1 MENERVLDEKYF
13 VGTRNSIANLG
24 KQVTKK
30 EHEFIYDMFDF
41 INDECENND
50 DMFFYDMMEFIR
62 IIREPGHIA
71 YTTPDRLISL
81 NTPGKPGMD
90 TGIWEFIFEHECL
103 HQLWDT
109 FGVEDEIKKAGL
121 EYDHT
126 LLNIASD
133 CVINDYLEHI
143 RKKKPFKDGIFPDV
157 IKKEYGVEYDR
168 KRDTQFSLYCKL
180 LKSPKKPQNPPQDP
194 MSQGNDDHQQSSNP
208 GNQGQGQQ
216 GQGQQGQG
224 QQGQGQQGQGQNGQG
239 QQGQGQQ
246 GQGQQGQGQNGQGQ
260 QGQSQNG
267 QGQQGQGQ
275 NGQGQQGQGQNGQG
289 QQGQGQQGQNGQGQN
304 GQGQQGQGQ
313 NGQGQ
318 QGQGQQGQGQQ
329 GQGQQGQGQ
338 QGQGQN
344 GQKGKPG
351 NSGGSAPDL
360 NDELSASEVKKAA
373 DAIIKKYRDKL
384 SGALGDFISKCKSS
398 QKMEK
403 SDYGAKTNSRGV
415 SGMKE
420 LDHVINARVKKKIFN
435 AKRQYKSTFSRL
447 KRGFVAKEGEMLQQG
462 RIPKENTLNI
472 CISFYVDVSGSM
484 SDCIDSVQTALN
496 TISDDVIKKYKKD
509 SAVSS
514 IGVKF
519 FAFNERIYEINRKTR
534 LCASGGTCSLD
545 NLFDHIETNC
555 NNCLVNIILTDGS
568 MNVNKSELNSSLKNI
583 DGCVIFITNEPN
595 NEVKQYAK
603 TTNAQVTYIQ
613 ADSNFN

>member
-81 NTPGKPGMD
+81 NAPGKPGMD

-121 EYDHT
+121 EYDRT

-143 RKKKPFKDGIFPDV
+143 RKKKPFKEGIFPDV
-157 IKKEYGVEYDR
+157 VKNEYGVEYDR
-168 KRDTQFSLYCKL
+168 KRDTQFTLYCKL

-194 MSQGNDDHQQSSNP
+194 MSQGNDDHQQSSNS
-208 GNQGQGQQ
+208 GNQGQGQQGQQGQGQQ

-239 QQGQGQQ
+239 QNGQGQQGQGQQGQGQQ

-260 QGQSQNG
+260 Q
-267 QGQQGQGQ
+267 
-275 NGQGQQGQGQNGQG
+275 
-289 QQGQGQQGQNGQGQN
+289 GQGQN

-338 QGQGQN
+338 QGQGQQGQGQN
-344 GQKGKPG
+344 GQGNGNGKQPG
-351 NSGGSAPDL
+351 NSSGSAPDL

-484 SDCIDSVQTALN
+484 SNCIDSVQTTLN

-545 NLFDHIETNC
+545 TLFEHIETNC

-568 MNVNKSELNSSLKNI
+568 MDVNKSKLNSSLKNI

>member
-81 NTPGKPGMD
+81 NAPGKPGMD

-133 CVINDYLEHI
+133 CVINDYLEHM
-143 RKKKPFKDGIFPDV
+143 RKKKPFKEGIFPDV

-180 LKSPKKPQNPPQDP
+180 LKSPKRPQNPPQDP

-239 QQGQGQQ
+239 Q
-246 GQGQQGQGQNGQGQ
+246 NGQGQ
-260 QGQSQNG
+260 Q
-267 QGQQGQGQ
+267 
-275 NGQGQQGQGQNGQG
+275 
-289 QQGQGQQGQNGQGQN
+289 
-304 GQGQQGQGQ
+304 
-313 NGQGQ
+313 
-318 QGQGQQGQGQQ
+318 
-329 GQGQQGQGQ
+329 
-338 QGQGQN
+338 

-360 NDELSASEVKKAA
+360 NDELSASEVKKTA

-420 LDHVINARVKKKIFN
+420 LDQVINARVKKKIFN

-447 KRGFVAKEGEMLQQG
+447 RRGFVAKEGEMLQQG

-545 NLFDHIETNC
+545 TLFEHIETNC

-568 MNVNKSELNSSLKNI
+568 MDVNKSKLNSSLKNI
-583 DGCVIFITNEPN
+583 DGCVIFITNELN

>member
-81 NTPGKPGMD
+81 NAPGKPGMD

-143 RKKKPFKDGIFPDV
+143 RKKKPFKEGIFPDV

-224 QQGQGQQGQGQNGQG
+224 QQGQGQ
-239 QQGQGQQ
+239 
-246 GQGQQGQGQNGQGQ
+246 
-260 QGQSQNG
+260 NG

-289 QQGQGQQGQNGQGQN
+289 QQGQGQQGQGQN
-304 GQGQQGQGQ
+304 
-313 NGQGQ
+313 
-318 QGQGQQGQGQQ
+318 
-329 GQGQQGQGQ
+329 
-338 QGQGQN
+338 GQGQN

-420 LDHVINARVKKKIFN
+420 LDHVINARIKKKIFN

-545 NLFDHIETNC
+545 TLFEHIETNC

>member
-81 NTPGKPGMD
+81 NAPGKPGMD

-143 RKKKPFKDGIFPDV
+143 RKKKPFKEGIFPDV

-224 QQGQGQQGQGQNGQG
+224 QQGQGQNGQGQQGQGQNGQGQQGQGQNGQG

-246 GQGQQGQGQNGQGQ
+246 GQGQNGQG
-260 QGQSQNG
+260 QNG

-289 QQGQGQQGQNGQGQN
+289 QQGQGQQGQGQN
-304 GQGQQGQGQ
+304 
-313 NGQGQ
+313 
-318 QGQGQQGQGQQ
+318 
-329 GQGQQGQGQ
+329 
-338 QGQGQN
+338 GQGQN

-420 LDHVINARVKKKIFN
+420 LDHVINARIKKKIFN

-545 NLFDHIETNC
+545 TLFEHIETNC